1 MSTGC
6 YDFFQCVVVA
16 KDSRPARNHSGSQH
30 YTDMVATPF
39 MTSNA
44 DMNVIFVGKSHG
56 QPRTLNLNAA
66 MIAGLFL
73 GVVAVVLAV
82 GWGGYRFAMERVA
95 AAEPTESELVA
106 EWQAKLQEQK
116 AEMDRVR
123 QNVDLQIDALTLRLG
138 RIQGSLLRLD
148 ALGQRFVESGI
159 VTSDEFNFDQPAAV
173 GGPEEGGL
181 QADSFS
187 APELTDMIDQVEAQ
201 IDDREKQLRLLEK
214 VASRQKLEDELYVQ
228 GRPIT
233 WGWLSS
239 KYGYRSDPFTGKRTW
254 HSGVDLAGKDGS
266 DIIAVASGVVT
277 YADERYGY
285 GNLVEIDHGE
295 GLVTRYA
302 HAKAIKVK
310 VGEIVQKGQSVAL
323 MGSTGRS
330 TGPHVHFEVIR
341 NGKPEN
347 PEKYIRR
354 ASR

>member
-1 MSTGC
+1 MRLHHDTERR
-6 YDFFQCVVVA
+6 YERNFRWQKPRAIPLDTAERWQEKLRDQQAEVA
-16 KDSRPARNHSGSQH
+16 
-30 YTDMVATPF
+30 
-39 MTSNA
+39 
-44 DMNVIFVGKSHG
+44 
-56 QPRTLNLNAA
+56 
-66 MIAGLFL
+66 
-73 GVVAVVLAV
+73 
-82 GWGGYRFAMERVA
+82 
-95 AAEPTESELVA
+95 
-106 EWQAKLQEQK
+106 
-116 AEMDRVR
+116 RVR
-123 QNVDLQIDALTLRLG
+123 ENVQQQIDALTLRLG

-148 ALGQRFVESGI
+148 ALGQRFVESGM

-173 GGPEEGGL
+173 GGPEEGIL
-181 QADSFS
+181 PADSFS
-187 APELTDMIDQVEAQ
+187 APELTEMIDQIEMQ
-201 IDDREKQLRLLEK
+201 IEDREKQLRLLDK

-254 HSGVDLAGKDGS
+254 HAGVDLAGKDGS
-266 DIIAVASGVVT
+266 DIIAVAGGVVT

-285 GNLVEIDHGE
+285 GNLVEIDHGD

-302 HAKAIKVK
+302 HAKAIKVQ
-310 VGEIVQKGQSVAL
+310 VGNVVQKGQGIAL

-347 PEKYIRR
+347 PEKYIQR